1 MSSVRSVSVMPPATN
16 HVVAAGEAMTPDR
29 LFEQIRRDLDDL
41 RALLAG
47 PSPPPVTVGL
57 SGLAL
62 PPRARVDLGDL
73 GVLHA
78 AARRE
83 ALSQ

>member
-1 MSSVRSVSVMPPATN
+1 MPPATN

-47 PSPPPVTVGL
+47 PSF
-57 SGLAL
+57 
-62 PPRARVDLGDL
+62 PRR
-73 GVLHA
+73 
-78 AARRE
+78 
-83 ALSQ
+83 